1 MRFQEDGVLRGY
13 AMPKIEPVIHPDN
26 VFDPE
31 ETAALGVAYESAVG
45 ELRADC
51 QPEFVR
57 EIIARGVLAVAMK
70 GERDPDRLCKFALAS
85 IGVPGKH

>member
-1 MRFQEDGVLRGY
+1 MS
-13 AMPKIEPVIHPDN
+13 KIEPVIYPDN

-31 ETAALGVAYESAVG
+31 ETAALGAAYESAVG

-57 EIIARGVLAVAMK
+57 EIIARGVLAAAMK
-70 GERDPDRLCKFALAS
+70 GERNPARLCKSALAS
-85 IGVPGKH
+85 IGIPGGDGAS